1 MNPEQRA
8 VYFIFNLFGDL
19 FDLLVNFATNVID
32 FLFTPVGS
40 LINNINIPTWLVDL
54 LIDLGAI
61 DEMLLFYTPLE
72 LILGVGIIIV
82 LVYHIVKFFI

>member
-1 MNPEQRA
+1 MNSEQRA

-19 FDLLVNFATNVID
+19 FDLLNVFVTNVID
-32 FLFTPVGS
+32 FLFTPIGTLANSVD
-40 LINNINIPTWLVDL
+40 IPTWLINF

-72 LILGVGIIIV
+72 LILGVGVIIV